1 MLKGY
6 RLTRE
11 IKKSLLAQSA
21 GKLETELNILRAS
34 AAAARDAATHIEN
47 KPENQYDTRGLEASY
62 LAGAQDARAVELQ
75 SALDLIRA
83 TLPQEFRVDQAV
95 GLTAVVELTNE
106 LSTVRYFILQIAGGY
121 TLESPD
127 GPVLTITPQTPLGRA
142 LIGKKTGDEILVQ
155 ISQGDREYELTHL
168 F

>member
-1 MLKGY
+1 M
-6 RLTRE
+6 TRE
-11 IKKSLLAQSA
+11 IKKSLLAQIT
-21 GKLETELNILRAS
+21 GKLETELNVLRAS
-34 AAAARDAATHIEN
+34 AAAAHDAATHTEN

-62 LAGAQDARAVELQ
+62 LAGAQDARAFELQ

-83 TLPQEFRVDQAV
+83 TLPQDFRTDQPV

-106 LSTVRYFILQIAGGY
+106 HSTVRYFIVQVAGGY
-121 TLESPD
+121 TLESPE
-127 GPVLTITPQTPLGRA
+127 GQVLTITPQTPLGRA
-142 LIGKKTGDEILVQ
+142 LIGKRVGDEILVQ

>member
-1 MLKGY
+1 M
-6 RLTRE
+6 TRD
-11 IKKSLLAQSA
+11 IKKSLLAQIA
-21 GKLETELNILRAS
+21 GKLETELNVLRAS
-34 AAAARDAATHIEN
+34 AAAAHDAATHTEN

-62 LAGAQDARAVELQ
+62 LAGAQEARAAELQ

-83 TLPQEFRVDQAV
+83 TLPQDFRPDQAV
-95 GLTAVVELTNE
+95 GLTAVVELNHEDT
-106 LSTVRYFILQIAGGY
+106 TVRYFILQKAGGY

-142 LIGKKTGDEILVQ
+142 LVGKKVGDEILVQ

>member
-1 MLKGY
+1 M
-6 RLTRE
+6 
-11 IKKSLLAQSA
+11 
-21 GKLETELNILRAS
+21 
-34 AAAARDAATHIEN
+34 
-47 KPENQYDTRGLEASY
+47 EASY

>member
-1 MLKGY
+1 M
-6 RLTRE
+6 TRE
-11 IKKSLLAQSA
+11 IKKSLLAQIA
-21 GKLETELNILRAS
+21 GKLETELNVLRAS
-34 AAAARDAATHIEN
+34 AAAAHDAATHTEN

-62 LAGAQDARAVELQ
+62 LAGAQDARATELQ

-83 TLPQEFRVDQAV
+83 TLPQDFRTDQPV

-106 LSTVRYFILQIAGGY
+106 QTTVRYFIVQVAGGY
-121 TLESPD
+121 TLESPE
-127 GPVLTITPQTPLGRA
+127 GQVLTITPQTPLGRA
-142 LIGKKTGDEILVQ
+142 LIGKRVGDEILVQ